1 MGFFLVFLYLLSI
14 ICPNCPEHAVIF
26 SPIQF
31 LCISVAGGD
40 ICPGASLA
48 APQWRVP
55 GPSLSHT
62 VHTQSSSAAGPPPLE
77 STEGKHLGNG
87 LKREDDHKAW
97 AVGESW
103 QPYPRE
109 NTLFTWA
116 KDSVLGL
123 GLRNGEEKTGET
135 RDSLQERKRKV
146 KSLSCVRLLVT
157 PWTVAYQAPPSM
169 GFSRQGYWS
178 GFPSPGDLPNSGI
191 EPRRFTVW
199 TIREAGVKFK

>member
-48 APQWRVP
+48 APQRRVP

-109 NTLFTWA
+109 NTLFT
-116 KDSVLGL
+116 
-123 GLRNGEEKTGET
+123 
-135 RDSLQERKRKV
+135 
-146 KSLSCVRLLVT
+146 
-157 PWTVAYQAPPSM
+157 
-169 GFSRQGYWS
+169 
-178 GFPSPGDLPNSGI
+178 
-191 EPRRFTVW
+191 
-199 TIREAGVKFK
+199 